1 MACGCVPIGSAV
13 GAIPEI
19 IGITGLLLKLK
30 ELGTLQQLI
39 QDWMNG
45 KTQLTSPRARIERYF
60 TYNHRRQLLLKA
72 LSLKEES

>member
-19 IGITGLLLKLK
+19 IGDTGLLLKRK
-30 ELGTLQQLI
+30 ELGTLQKLI
-39 QDWMNG
+39 QDWMAG

-60 TYNHRRQLLLKA
+60 TYSQRRHLLLQA
-72 LSLKEES
+72 LSLKE